1 MKLIIL
7 LNLKRK
13 SKDKI
18 LKNIRK
24 YYKYMEKVINLKNNQ
39 KTNKNLKNG
48 DEEKVMNLR
57 NNNCLNK

>member
-39 KTNKNLKNG
+39 KTHKNLKNG